1 MVLPVAAIANAALVQ
16 AMDSLKDTIRESI
29 VFADNAQKASL
40 ALGQTFQ
47 KTNETL
53 GPTMEGL
60 RGDMND
66 RFAAAIGGMEAGLQ
80 GNTAGIARLINQ
92 QRLTGT
98 QSIKTAKVFAGM
110 EAALGLSR
118 EQTNKLA
125 VSLVETGE
133 DWQISTDNLVNSM
146 DALKDSFPAQA
157 LAGMGDRTVGA
168 FKTLTAELGPQ
179 LKKPLDSV
187 MKMVLDTS
195 FKGMEKLTMLGIGG
209 VREQLSAS
217 RSSEESAKILKEAF
231 ITASKKFKEI
241 AGGADE
247 AYFLLGA
254 AAEVFGPAAIN
265 FTTVAD
271 NLGIRMKEEQKE
283 VDLFAQSLSTLRK
296 EILQPFGKAIAEN
309 VYPIL
314 LELIPFFQGV
324 VINIADGLR
333 VVLNVIGPVFTEVG
347 QWGENLGITFKTL
360 TTLVAWSVHMG
371 IVVPFQQVRI
381 LINMFEG
388 GLLTLYGAVL
398 MLAKGV
404 MWAYN
409 EIVSLVPFGSAH
421 SISTAGVDSQ
431 LDWVALRLDK
441 AAKNIDDAA
450 DIMGSD
456 PLENLTKA
464 LADDDPN
471 KLGNRLLGGI
481 IDGMERNFTAATAI
495 RLNTKK
501 TAENTAPEVTK
512 PAFLDETANILGRS
526 IEAILNVG
534 VNTTAEEMLEEL
546 RIATEQREAAMRKSI
561 EAQQPTQ
568 TTS

>member
-1 MVLPVAAIANAALVQ
+1 MVLPGTKGIASAALIE
-16 AMDSLKDTIRESI
+16 AMDSLKDSIRESI

-98 QSIKTAKVFAGM
+98 QSSKTAKVFAGM

-118 EQTNKLA
+118 EQTNELA
-125 VSLVETGE
+125 ASLVETGE
-133 DWQISTDNLVNSM
+133 DWQIATDKLVNSL

-187 MKMVLDTS
+187 MKMILDTS
-195 FKGMEKLTMLGIGG
+195 FKGMERLTMLGIGG

-217 RSSEESAKILKEAF
+217 RSSEESAKILKAAF

-254 AAEVFGPAAIN
+254 AAELFGPAAIN

-283 VDLFAQSLSTLRK
+283 VDLFAESLSTLRK

-314 LELIPFFQGV
+314 LELMPFFQRV
-324 VINIADGLR
+324 VINIAHGLR
-333 VVLNVIGPVFTEVG
+333 IMLNVLDPVFTQLWE
-347 QWGENLGITFKTL
+347 WG
-360 TTLVAWSVHMG
+360 
-371 IVVPFQQVRI
+371 
-381 LINMFEG
+381 
-388 GLLTLYGAVL
+388 
-398 MLAKGV
+398 
-404 MWAYN
+404 
-409 EIVSLVPFGSAH
+409 
-421 SISTAGVDSQ
+421 
-431 LDWVALRLDK
+431 
-441 AAKNIDDAA
+441 
-450 DIMGSD
+450 
-456 PLENLTKA
+456 KA
-464 LADDDPN
+464 LADVFKENTKIISWAVHLGITVPFQFLRITVWSLYAGFNSLYGALLLLIKGFDYMLQTVTWGVMSLGIGQALDDQLYAVGQNIAKADKNILEASNIITSDPSERLADAMSNNDPN

-481 IDGMERNFTAATAI
+481 IEGMERNFDAATGI

-501 TAENTAPEVTK
+501 TAENTAPKVTT

-534 VNTTAEEMLEEL
+534 VNTTAEDMLEEL
-546 RIATEQREAAMRKSI
+546 RIATDQREAAMRKSI
-561 EAQQPTQ
+561 EAEYGGFIEPR
-568 TTS
+568 S

>member
-1 MVLPVAAIANAALVQ
+1 MVLTDALRVAGLVQ
-16 AMDSLKDTIRESI
+16 SMDALKDAIRASI

-47 KTNETL
+47 KTSDTL

-60 RGDMND
+60 RGDMNE

-118 EQTNKLA
+118 EQTNNLA

-133 DWQISTDNLVNSM
+133 DWQVATDQLVNSM

-157 LAGMGDRTVGA
+157 LAGMGDRTVKA
-168 FKTLTAELGPQ
+168 FATLTAEMGPQ
-179 LKKPLDSV
+179 MAKPLDSV
-187 MKMVLDTS
+187 MKMIMDTS
-195 FKGMEKLTMLGIGG
+195 MKGFEKLTMLGIGG

-217 RSSEESAKILKEAF
+217 KSSEESAKILKEAF

-254 AAEVFGPAAIN
+254 AAELFGPAAIN

-271 NLGIRMKEEQKE
+271 NLGKRMKEEQKE
-283 VDLFAQSLSTLRK
+283 VDLFAKSLSTLRK
-296 EILQPFGKAIAEN
+296 EILQPLGKAIADN
-309 VYPIL
+309 VYPL
-314 LELIPFFQGV
+314 LMKGIPFFHKILIGL
-324 VINIADGLR
+324 AHGLR
-333 VVLNVIGPVFTEVG
+333 VTLNVFDPVFT
-347 QWGENLGITFKTL
+347 QLWKWGKALAGEWKTMAKVVAWAVHLGIT
-360 TTLVAWSVHMG
+360 
-371 IVVPFQQVRI
+371 VPFQSLRSSLWLVDAA
-381 LINMFEG
+381 FVG
-388 GLLTLYGAVL
+388 LYGGIL
-398 MLAKGV
+398 RLTKG
-404 MWAYN
+404 MIQAYN
-409 EIVSLVPFGSAH
+409 RVRAIATFGRSAD
-421 SISTAGVDSQ
+421 IGTAGIDSQ
-431 LDWVALRLDK
+431 LAWVSGRLDK
-441 AAKNIDDAA
+441 AAENIVDAA
-450 DIMGSD
+450 EIIWKD
-456 PLENLTKA
+456 PMEKWKELFN
-464 LADDDPN
+464 DDNPD

-481 IDGMERNFTAATAI
+481 IDGMERNFEAATAI
-495 RLNTKK
+495 RLNTKE
-501 TAENTAPEVTK
+501 TAENTSPKVTT

-526 IEAILNVG
+526 MEAILNVG

-561 EAQQPTQ
+561 EAQEPIQPR
-568 TTS
+568 S